1 MGGNVMRIFYG
12 FRIAFYVIRFVFRF
26 FSGRPLSG
34 DRKTD
39 STFTRPATRSLD
51 PSHTALRWEMMRG
64 ASRAAWRCGG
74 LYLLLLAVC
83 LLLLKASS
91 VFVSLPWVLRP
102 SSVLLMHL
110 LLIGGAIAFYLIRRR
125 CVEYGY
131 SVPTLRREE
140 SEEGGKELKFEWV
153 KVEGRRAWLNGKVLP
168 VSRAAS
174 IILTTPIPDRKATEW
189 VTVPKNYREPGGAPI
204 EIRLPSSFT
213 GADEG
218 VKKRLTSSVR
228 EKLGMRSIEAS
239 WQTEGEFPR
248 VIFRAP
254 PEPPALVSFSDVR
267 RYLEAMG
274 EWDFLYGVIG
284 TGEIFSI
291 SITGDTPHGA
301 VSAGSNGG
309 KSELLKGKIMQAGH
323 KGWWSLILD
332 WKEESQEWAKGLHG
346 IRYKTA
352 LADIH
357 DACIQVGEEIEWRKS
372 NQGAPRP
379 KLLVV
384 LEEWNITSALLTD
397 YWSAMRSTAD
407 PEERR
412 TMPARSPAVTSVMKA
427 IFTGRSL
434 GVFVDIVAIRFSA
447 RVTNGNA
454 DLRES
459 FQVIN
464 LAKYKP
470 QTVKMLAP
478 DVKPFP
484 RKSTHPGRWVAVV
497 GDEAVIYQAPLYT
510 DQEAREWHQSGE
522 PFPASPWSER
532 FGTSFA
538 QQVHVDLT
546 QGDQLRLDATRSLA
560 ASAVLEGEVLTDV
573 DARKLSDMVDGLAPL
588 GVTWNVLRN
597 SARDDERGDPTFP
610 KAYGGSPN
618 KGYTYDYA
626 AVREWARK
634 RHASQET
641 ERNART

>member
-1 MGGNVMRIFYG
+1 MKIFYG
-12 FRIAFYVIRFVFRF
+12 FRIVFYIFRFAFRF

-91 VFVSLPWVLRP
+91 VFVHLPWALRP
-102 SSVLLMHL
+102 SSILLMHL
-110 LLIGGAIAFYLIRRR
+110 LAAGGVVTSYLLRRHA
-125 CVEYGY
+125 VEYGY
-131 SVPTLRREE
+131 SFPTLRREE
-140 SEEGGKELKFEWV
+140 TEEGGRELKFEWV
-153 KVEGRRAWLNGKVLP
+153 KVEGRRAWLDEKVLP
-168 VSRAAS
+168 VSRAAA
-174 IILTTPIPDRKATEW
+174 IILTTPIPDRKAVEW
-189 VTVPKNYREPGGAPI
+189 VTVPKSYREPGGAPI

-228 EKLGMRSIEAS
+228 EKLGVRSITGE
-239 WQTEGEFPR
+239 WQTEGSAPR
-248 VIFRAP
+248 VLFTTP
-254 PEPPALVSFSDVR
+254 PEPPTSVSFSDVR

-274 EWDFLYGVIG
+274 EWDFLYGVVG
-284 TGEIFSI
+284 TGEAFSI

-301 VSAGSNGG
+301 ISSGTGGG
-309 KSELLKGKIMQAGH
+309 KSTLLRGKIMQAGH
-323 KGWWSLILD
+323 KGWNTLILD
-332 WKEESQEWAKGLHG
+332 WKEESHDWAKGLHG
-346 IRYKTA
+346 VRYKTS
-352 LADIH
+352 LESIH
-357 DACIQVGEEIEWRKS
+357 DACIQVGEEIEWRKA
-372 NQGAPRP
+372 NPGAPRP
-379 KLLVV
+379 RLLVV
-384 LEEWNITSALLTD
+384 CEEWSITAPLLAE
-397 YWSAMRSTAD
+397 YWSSLRSTAD

-412 TMPARSPAVTSVMKA
+412 TMPLRSPAFTAIMKA
-427 IFTGRSL
+427 IYAGRSL
-434 GVFVDIVAIRFSA
+434 GIFIELVAIRFSA

-464 LAKYKP
+464 MARYKS

-484 RKSTHPGRWVAVV
+484 RKSTHIGRWVAVV

-510 DQEAREWHQSGE
+510 DEEAREWHQSGE
-522 PFPASPWSER
+522 PIPASPWSER
-532 FGTSFA
+532 RSVSFA
-538 QQVHVDLT
+538 QQGHVDLG
-546 QGDQLRLDATRSLA
+546 QGDQLRLAATGRNREA
-560 ASAVLEGEVLTDV
+560 PVLEGEVVTTV

-588 GVTWNVLRN
+588 GITWNILRD
-597 SARDDERGDPTFP
+597 ATRDGERGDPSFP
-610 KAYGGSPN
+610 KAYGGSSN
-618 KGYTYDYA
+618 KGYTYDYS

-641 ERNART
+641 ERNARA